1 MGDLLSFSD
10 HIDKTQNKQR
20 YLGYEK
26 GKVLEETIKELIAKI
41 PDIPE
46 ETIISYFTKIVK
58 GEIPVMDD
66 KPFHTKYVWAE
77 NYLEYSSE
85 EIQEAATAYMFKNKS
100 NHKLLYHLSL
110 LNYLSLYF
118 FDKDVKSFYKISP
131 QDYEKWGIRLLDKSI
146 EFKNK
151 VRDGNF

>member
-1 MGDLLSFSD
+1 MGDLLNFSD
-10 HIDKTQNKQR
+10 HIDKKQNKQR

-46 ETIISYFTKIVK
+46 ENIISYFTKIVK

-100 NHKLLYHLSL
+100 NHQLLYHLSL
-110 LNYLSLYF
+110 LIYLSLYF

-131 QDYEKWGIRLLDKSI
+131 QDYEKWGIKLIDKSI

>member
-1 MGDLLSFSD
+1 MGDLLNFSD
-10 HIDKTQNKQR
+10 HIDKKQNKQR

-46 ETIISYFTKIVK
+46 ENIISYFTKIVK

-100 NHKLLYHLSL
+100 NHQLLYHLSL
-110 LNYLSLYF
+110 LIYLSLYF

-151 VRDGNF
+151 VRDGKF

>member
-1 MGDLLSFSD
+1 MGDLLNFSD
-10 HIDKTQNKQR
+10 HIDKKQNKQR

-46 ETIISYFTKIVK
+46 ENIISYFTKIVK

>member
-85 EIQEAATAYMFKNKS
+85 EIQEAATAYMFKHKS

>member
-1 MGDLLSFSD
+1 MGDLLNFND

-46 ETIISYFTKIVK
+46 ETIISYFAKIVK

-77 NYLEYSSE
+77 NYLKYSSE

-110 LNYLSLYF
+110 LIYLSLYF

>member
-1 MGDLLSFSD
+1 MGDLLNFSD

-46 ETIISYFTKIVK
+46 ENIISYFTKIVK

-77 NYLEYSSE
+77 NYLNYSSE

>member
-1 MGDLLSFSD
+1 MGDLLNFSD

-46 ETIISYFTKIVK
+46 ENIISYFTKIVK

-146 EFKNK
+146 DFKNK

>member
-1 MGDLLSFSD
+1 MGDLLKFSD

-26 GKVLEETIKELIAKI
+26 GKVLEETI
-41 PDIPE
+41 
-46 ETIISYFTKIVK
+46 ISYFTKIVK
-58 GEIPVMDD
+58 DEIPVMED

-77 NYLEYSSE
+77 KYLEYSSE
-85 EIQEAATAYMFKNKS
+85 KIQEAATAYMFKNKS

-110 LNYLSLYF
+110 LNYLSLFF

-131 QDYEKWGIRLLDKSI
+131 QDYEKWGVRLLDKSI

>member
-1 MGDLLSFSD
+1 MGDLLNFND

-58 GEIPVMDD
+58 GEIHLMDD

>member
-1 MGDLLSFSD
+1 MGDLLNFSD
-10 HIDKTQNKQR
+10 HIDKKQNKQR

-77 NYLEYSSE
+77 NYLNYSSE

-151 VRDGNF
+151 VRDGKF

>member
-1 MGDLLSFSD
+1 MGDLLNFSD

-20 YLGYEK
+20 YLRYEK

-46 ETIISYFTKIVK
+46 ENIISYFTKIVK

-77 NYLEYSSE
+77 NYLKYSSE
-85 EIQEAATAYMFKNKS
+85 EIQEAATA
-100 NHKLLYHLSL
+100 
-110 LNYLSLYF
+110 
-118 FDKDVKSFYKISP
+118 
-131 QDYEKWGIRLLDKSI
+131 
-146 EFKNK
+146 
-151 VRDGNF
+151 

>member
-1 MGDLLSFSD
+1 MGNLLNFND

-46 ETIISYFTKIVK
+46 ETIINYFTKIVI

-66 KPFHTKYVWAE
+66 KSFHTKYVWAE
-77 NYLEYSSE
+77 KYLQYSPQ
-85 EIQEAATAYMFKNKS
+85 EIQDAHGHDLFLPQRLNGI
-100 NHKLLYHLSL
+100 LLQHHY
-110 LNYLSLYF
+110 
-118 FDKDVKSFYKISP
+118 SP
-131 QDYEKWGIRLLDKSI
+131 QHQLFEQ
-146 EFKNK
+146 NK
-151 VRDGNF
+151 DSGG

>member
-1 MGDLLSFSD
+1 MGDLLNFSD

-46 ETIISYFTKIVK
+46 ENIISYFTKIVK

-151 VRDGNF
+151 VRDGNL

>member
-1 MGDLLSFSD
+1 MCNLLNFND

-26 GKVLEETIKELIAKI
+26 GKVLEETIKELIVEI

-46 ETIISYFTKIVK
+46 EIIINYFAKIVK

-66 KPFHTKYVWAE
+66 RPFHTKYVWAE
-77 NYLEYSSE
+77 KFLQYSVQ
-85 EIQEAATAYMFKNKS
+85 EIQDEAMAYMFKNKN

-110 LNYLSLYF
+110 LIYLSLYF
-118 FDKDVKSFYKISP
+118 FDKDVKSFYRISP

-151 VRDGNF
+151 IRDGKF

>member
-1 MGDLLSFSD
+1 MGDLLNFND

-58 GEIPVMDD
+58 GEIPVMND

-77 NYLEYSSE
+77 NYLKYSSK
-85 EIQEAATAYMFKNKS
+85 EIQEAAIAYMFKHKS

-110 LNYLSLYF
+110 LIYLSLYF

-151 VRDGNF
+151 VRDGKF

>member
-1 MGDLLSFSD
+1 MGDLLNLND

-26 GKVLEETIKELIAKI
+26 GKILEETIKGLIAKI
-41 PDIPE
+41 PDIPD
-46 ETIISYFTKIVK
+46 ETIINYFANIAK

-66 KPFHTKYVWAE
+66 KAFHTKYVWTD
-77 NYLEYSSE
+77 NYLKYSSE
-85 EIQEAATAYMFKNKS
+85 EIQKAVTTYMFKNKN

-110 LNYLSLYF
+110 LIHLSLYF
-118 FDKDVKSFYKISP
+118 FDKDVKSFYRIAP

-151 VRDGNF
+151 VRDENF

>member
-1 MGDLLSFSD
+1 MGDLLNFSD
-10 HIDKTQNKQR
+10 HIDKKQNKQR

-46 ETIISYFTKIVK
+46 ENIISYFTKIVK

-110 LNYLSLYF
+110 LNYLSLFF

>member
-10 HIDKTQNKQR
+10 HIDKKQNKQR

-46 ETIISYFTKIVK
+46 ENIISYFTKIVK

-100 NHKLLYHLSL
+100 NHQLLYHLSL
-110 LNYLSLYF
+110 LIYLSLYF

>member
-1 MGDLLSFSD
+1 MGDLLNFSD

-46 ETIISYFTKIVK
+46 ENIISDFTKIVK

>member
-1 MGDLLSFSD
+1 MGDLLNFSD

-46 ETIISYFTKIVK
+46 ENIISYFTKIVK

-131 QDYEKWGIRLLDKSI
+131 QDYEIWGIRLLDKSI

>member
-1 MGDLLSFSD
+1 MGDLLNFSD

-77 NYLEYSSE
+77 NYLKYSSE

-100 NHKLLYHLSL
+100 NH
-110 LNYLSLYF
+110 NYAYLWFS
-118 FDKDVKSFYKISP
+118 S
-131 QDYEKWGIRLLDKSI
+131 
-146 EFKNK
+146 
-151 VRDGNF
+151 

>member
-1 MGDLLSFSD
+1 MGDLLNFSD
-10 HIDKTQNKQR
+10 HIDKKQNKQR

-46 ETIISYFTKIVK
+46 ENIISYFTKIVK

-110 LNYLSLYF
+110 LIYLSLYF

>member
-1 MGDLLSFSD
+1 MGDLLNFSD
-10 HIDKTQNKQR
+10 HIDKKQNKQR

-46 ETIISYFTKIVK
+46 ENIISYFTKIVK

-118 FDKDVKSFYKISP
+118 FDKEIYFRLDSFI
-131 QDYEKWGIRLLDKSI
+131 
-146 EFKNK
+146 F
-151 VRDGNF
+151 F

>member
-1 MGDLLSFSD
+1 MGDLLNFSD
-10 HIDKTQNKQR
+10 HIDKKQNKQR

-110 LNYLSLYF
+110 LIYLSLYF

>member
-1 MGDLLSFSD
+1 MGDLLNFSD
-10 HIDKTQNKQR
+10 HIDKKQNKQR

-46 ETIISYFTKIVK
+46 ETIINYFTKIVK

-77 NYLEYSSE
+77 KYLQYSPQ
-85 EIQEAATAYMFKNKS
+85 EIQDAAMAYMFKNKN

-110 LNYLSLYF
+110 LIYLSHYF
-118 FDKDVKSFYKISP
+118 FAEEVKSFYRISP

-146 EFKNK
+146 EFKNN
-151 VRDGNF
+151 VRYGNF

>member
-1 MGDLLSFSD
+1 MGDLLNFSD
-10 HIDKTQNKQR
+10 HIDKKQNKQR

-110 LNYLSLYF
+110 LNYLSLFF

>member
-1 MGDLLSFSD
+1 MGDLLNFSD

-46 ETIISYFTKIVK
+46 ETVISYFTKIVK

-85 EIQEAATAYMFKNKS
+85 EIREAATAYMFKNKS

-110 LNYLSLYF
+110 LIHLSLYF
-118 FDKDVKSFYKISP
+118 FDTDVKTFYKIAA
-131 QDYEKWGIRLLDKSI
+131 QNYEKWGLSLIDKSI

-151 VRDGNF
+151 VRDGKF

>member
-1 MGDLLSFSD
+1 MGDLLNFND

-46 ETIISYFTKIVK
+46 ETIINYFTKIVK

-66 KPFHTKYVWAE
+66 KPFHTRYVWSE
-77 NYLEYSSE
+77 NTLKHSSGK
-85 EIQEAATAYMFKNKS
+85 IQVALLAYMFNNKDD
-100 NHKLLYHLSL
+100 HKLLYHLSL
-110 LNYLSLYF
+110 LIHLLLYF
-118 FDKDVKSFYKISP
+118 FNEKVASFYKIEAKE
-131 QDYEKWGIRLLDKSI
+131 YEKWGLRLLDKSI

-151 VRDGNF
+151 VRDENL